1 MNKDW
6 LINRI
11 NEEAEQC
18 FEKDFESLTT
28 DDSGA
33 NQLFTKVKQTAEWSA
48 FKAKM
53 IELYKKQI
61 ERNLFY
67 KLEGLEELV
76 KDAGNIKKSHPLG
89 MA

>member
-18 FEKDFESLTT
+18 FAKDFETLNIS
-28 DDSGA
+28 DSGA
-33 NQLFTKVKQTAEWSA
+33 NHLFTKVKQTAEWSA
-48 FKAKM
+48 LKTKM
-53 IELYKKQI
+53 IELYKKEI
-61 ERNLFY
+61 ERNLFD

-76 KDAGNIKKSHPLG
+76 KESGDI
-89 MA
+89 

>member
-1 MNKDW
+1 MDKDW
-6 LINRI
+6 LIDQI

-33 NQLFTKVKQTAEWSA
+33 NQLFSKVKQSEEWSA
-48 FKAKM
+48 FKTKM
-53 IELYKKQI
+53 LKLYKKQI
-61 ERNLFY
+61 EQNLFH

-76 KDAGNIKKSHPLG
+76 KESGDI
-89 MA
+89 

>member
-6 LINRI
+6 LINQI
-11 NEEAEQC
+11 NEEAERC

-33 NQLFTKVKQTAEWSA
+33 NQLFSKIKQTKEWSA
-48 FKAKM
+48 FKSKM

-61 ERNLFY
+61 EQNLFR

-76 KDAGNIKKSHPLG
+76 KEAGDI
-89 MA
+89 

>member
-6 LINRI
+6 LINQI
-11 NEEAEQC
+11 NEEAERC

-33 NQLFTKVKQTAEWSA
+33 NQLFSALKQTDEWSA
-48 FKAKM
+48 FKSKM
-53 IELYKKQI
+53 IELYKKKI
-61 ERNLFY
+61 EQNLFH

-76 KDAGNIKKSHPLG
+76 KESGNI
-89 MA
+89 

>member
-1 MNKDW
+1 MDKDW

-18 FEKDFESLTT
+18 FAKDFETLTIS
-28 DDSGA
+28 DSGA

-48 FKAKM
+48 LKTKM
-53 IELYKKQI
+53 IELYKKEI
-61 ERNLFY
+61 ERNLFD

-76 KDAGNIKKSHPLG
+76 KESGNL
-89 MA
+89 